1 MDKLYFTG
9 TVISGCGQYSELEF
23 PDKIKIEGAS
33 EDWPQSL
40 LRGSLNIRINE
51 DGYPEEFSRLGY
63 QNNIKMLDKIGFQP
77 EFIIPG
83 QLIKNNKLLPTPEYP
98 NRGSVQVWR
107 AVLTNKH
114 SEEYIHCWVVRRFGS
129 GLFRDIELVS
139 DTCLRKKLKLENENN
154 VVVCMFGQWE
164 KR

>member
-23 PDKIKIEGAS
+23 PDKTIIDGAPD
-33 EDWPQSL
+33 DWPHNL
-40 LRGSLNIRINE
+40 AKGSLNIRISE
-51 DGYPEEFSRLGY
+51 DGYPEVFSRLGY
-63 QNNIKMLDKIGFQP
+63 KNNIKMLDEIGFQP

-83 QLIKNNKLLPTPEYP
+83 QLIKNNRLSPTQEYP
-98 NRGSVQVWR
+98 NRGSAQVWR

-114 SEEYIHCWVVRRFGS
+114 SGEYIHCWVVRRFGS
-129 GLFRDIELVS
+129 GLFRDIELIS
-139 DTCLRKKLKLENENN
+139 DTNLRKKLKLENGNN
-154 VVVCMFGQWE
+154 VVVCISGQWE